1 MTEEEREKVRLE
13 QLVVQQQIWDVEEE
27 QILSEVRNFFSG
39 FVVVY
44 IHTYN
49 MKSLNVEQAQE
60 LLFISREERL
70 TTVELADL
78 VMLWEELVSI
88 KEKRYGPEA
97 TALADLM
104 VAG

>member
-1 MTEEEREKVRLE
+1 MVCT
-13 QLVVQQQIWDVEEE
+13 
-27 QILSEVRNFFSG
+27 
-39 FVVVY
+39 Y

-97 TALADLM
+97 TALADLT